1 MINEKNGKFLNLLEG
16 VLGRTVSTESCPNT
30 TSEFYF
36 WISKQA
42 KNVELANL
50 VAAVAPDGI
59 VTFGTIIAMNAIL
72 DMDSFHTDYISHDFG
87 SPEVQPPTEI
97 NEIII
102 CKVQI
107 IISTSEKVRPVERS
121 DVYFASR
128 PGIEY
133 ALGMDQYMGADKGI
147 PIGVFE
153 NGDGEMTPLQI
164 DESFLLGPEGAHLN
178 ISGISGL
185 ATKTSMVEFAIK
197 SIFEYCSDQ
206 RGRKISIVVFNVKG
220 KDLLYFD
227 KPNPFLWEDT
237 PLAIKSRQMYD
248 LLGIDPEPFHD
259 VRIFAPYDRRNPARV
274 KSIRKDGKVEPF
286 VWDIGEIQDDIDQ
299 LFDTSSWDDS
309 IEAVWVDI
317 QAVLEKQDI
326 RDYDSLM
333 SWLAEERRATY
344 DPRHTNWHG
353 HQKHIFYKCV
363 KNLASLKGFYDGLVA
378 VDGTKP
384 IDLPINEIKNG
395 SIFVIDLQHMNER
408 GQRMVF
414 NKTLKKLQRLLE
426 EKRTGSDFDNIIVF
440 VDELNKFAP
449 RAREGGKEHMR
460 ADLIDIAARG
470 RSLGLTL
477 FGVEQFASEVDKQ
490 IVDNSATIMYGRTGY
505 AELKDEIYGWLS
517 PELKARL
524 GTMPRGTILM
534 KHAKFTQAL
543 FFKFPLPACIPG
555 DLYIPSADED
565 ITRFAEEEDLSAQTA
580 FSQSEGREFDF

>member
-1 MINEKNGKFLNLLEG
+1 MITEANGKYLNLLEG
-16 VLGRTVSTESCPNT
+16 VLGRTVSTPDYPNT
-30 TSEFYF
+30 TAEFYF
-36 WISKQA
+36 WISKEA
-42 KNVELANL
+42 KTVELGNL
-50 VAAVAPDGI
+50 MAAVAPDGI
-59 VTFGTIIAMNAIL
+59 VTFGTIIAMHAMM
-72 DMDSFHTDYISHDFG
+72 DMENFHTDYISHDFG

-97 NEIII
+97 NEVVI
-102 CKVQI
+102 CKVEI
-107 IISTSEKVRPVERS
+107 IINTSNRVRPVERS
-121 DVYFASR
+121 EVYFAS
-128 PGIEY
+128 PTGIEF
-133 ALGMDQYMGADKGI
+133 ALGMDQYKGDDKGI
-147 PIGVFE
+147 PVGVFE
-153 NGDGEMTPLQI
+153 NGDGEMTPLLI

-185 ATKTSMVEFAIK
+185 ATKTSMIEFALK
-197 SIFEYCSDQ
+197 SIFEYCGQQ
-206 RGRKISIVVFNVKG
+206 RGRKIAVVVFNVKG

-248 LLGIDPEPFHD
+248 LIGIDPEPFND
-259 VRIFAPYDRRNPARV
+259 VRIFAPWERRSPARV

-286 VWDIGEIQDDIDQ
+286 VWDIGELQDDIEQ
-299 LFDTSSWDDS
+299 LFDRSSWDDS

-333 SWLAEERRATY
+333 GWLAEERRATY

-353 HQKHIFYKCV
+353 HPKHIFYKCV
-363 KNLASLKGFYDGLVA
+363 KNLSSLRGFYDGLVA
-378 VDGTKP
+378 VDGAKP
-384 IDLPINEIKNG
+384 IDLPLHELKNG
-395 SIFVIDLQHMNER
+395 SVFVIDLQQLDER
-408 GQRMVF
+408 GQRLVF
-414 NKTLKKLQRLLE
+414 NKVLKKLQRLLE
-426 EKRTGSDFDNIIVF
+426 EKRKGSEFDNIIAF

-449 RAREGGKEHMR
+449 RVREGGKEHIR

-505 AELKDEIYGWLS
+505 AELKDAIYGWLT
-517 PELKARL
+517 PEMKARL
-524 GTMPRGTILM
+524 GTVPRGTILM

-543 FFKFPLPACIPG
+543 FFRFPLPACIPG
-555 DLYIPSADED
+555 DLYIPAEDED

>member
-1 MINEKNGKFLNLLEG
+1 MINEKNGKYLNLLEG
-16 VLGRTVSTESCPNT
+16 VLGRTVSTEKFPNT

-72 DMDSFHTDYISHDFG
+72 DIDSFHTDYISHDFG

-97 NEIII
+97 NEIIV

-107 IISTSEKVRPVERS
+107 IISTNEKVRPVERS

-133 ALGMDQYMGADKGI
+133 ALGMDQYMGQDKGI

-197 SIFEYCSDQ
+197 SLFEYCSDQ

-259 VRIFAPYDRRNPARV
+259 VRIFAPFDRRNPARV

-286 VWDIGEIQDDIDQ
+286 VWDVAEIQDDIDQ

-378 VDGTKP
+378 VEGVKP
-384 IDLPINEIKNG
+384 IDLPIGEIKNG
-395 SIFVIDLQHMNER
+395 SIFVIDLQQLNER

-414 NKTLKKLQRLLE
+414 NKTLKKIQRLLE
-426 EKRTGSDFDNIIVF
+426 EKREGSAFDNIIVF

-449 RAREGGKEHMR
+449 RAREGGKEHIR
-460 ADLIDIAARG
+460 KDLIDIAARG

-517 PELKARL
+517 NELKARL

>member
-1 MINEKNGKFLNLLEG
+1 MITEENSKYLNLLDG
-16 VLGRTVSTESCPNT
+16 VLGRTVSTPLKPNT

-36 WISKQA
+36 WISKEA

-50 VAAVAPDGI
+50 MAAVAPDGTI
-59 VTFGTIIAMNAIL
+59 TFGTIIAMEAIL
-72 DMDSFHTDYISHDFG
+72 DMDNFHTDYISHDFG

-97 NEIII
+97 NEVIV

-107 IISTSEKVRPVERS
+107 IISTNDKVRPVERS

-128 PGIEY
+128 PGIEF
-133 ALGMDQYMGADKGI
+133 ALGMEQYMGDDRGI

-197 SIFEYCSDQ
+197 AIFEYCSEQ

-248 LLGIDPEPFHD
+248 LLDIDPEPFHD

-286 VWDIGEIQDDIDQ
+286 VWDIAEIQDDIEQ
-299 LFDTSSWDDS
+299 LFDKSSWDDS

-326 RDYDSLM
+326 SDYDSLM
-333 SWLAEERRATY
+333 HWLAEERRATY

-353 HQKHIFYKCV
+353 HPKHIFYKCV
-363 KNLASLKGFYDGLVA
+363 KNLSSLKGFYDGLVA

-395 SIFVIDLQHMNER
+395 SIFVIDLQQLNER

-426 EKRTGSDFDNIIVF
+426 EKREGSDFDNIIVF

-449 RAREGGKEHMR
+449 RVREGGKEHIR

-517 PELKARL
+517 SELKARL
-524 GTMPRGTILM
+524 GTLPRGTILM

-555 DLYIPSADED
+555 DLYIPAADED